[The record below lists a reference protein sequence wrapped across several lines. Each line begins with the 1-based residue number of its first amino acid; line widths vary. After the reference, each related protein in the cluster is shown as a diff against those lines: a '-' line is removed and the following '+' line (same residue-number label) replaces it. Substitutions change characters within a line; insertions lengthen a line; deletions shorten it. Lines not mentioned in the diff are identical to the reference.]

1 MKGIIPV
8 EGSTVVWDCI
18 AIVACIGHTVSVT
31 AKGGKFILKLD
42 IVASMKSTRWWD
54 IFLLGKIEP
63 VEREGDCGTEL
74 LFEPIALRESLQ
86 VDDQDLRKPVEGIS
100 LRAFSS
106 RLASFAR
113 WHLVA
118 VKHLLLRERIEAVE
132 EGDLASSC
140 RDPKTEIPER
150 LERDRLVRALRTP
163 QSGLE
168 LANKQVD
175 KLRIVATNVTLPRF
189 HCLLAH
195 AEAAVDLA
203 VDRGRLRQHLEFK
216 KAQCQR
222 KKLWKRLDKILTLLT
237 SSWSPSSR

>member
-1 MKGIIPV
+1 M
-8 EGSTVVWDCI
+8 
-18 AIVACIGHTVSVT
+18 
-31 AKGGKFILKLD
+31 
-42 IVASMKSTRWWD
+42 
-54 IFLLGKIEP
+54 
-63 VEREGDCGTEL
+63 
-74 LFEPIALRESLQ
+74 
-86 VDDQDLRKPVEGIS
+86 DDQDLGKPVERIS

-216 KAQCQR
+216 KAQCQ
-222 KKLWKRLDKILTLLT
+222 KKSDGSVDKILTLLT

>member
-1 MKGIIPV
+1 M
-8 EGSTVVWDCI
+8 
-18 AIVACIGHTVSVT
+18 
-31 AKGGKFILKLD
+31 FD
-42 IVASMKSTRWWD
+42 IVAPMKSARSRD

-86 VDDQDLRKPVEGIS
+86 VDDQDLGKPVERIS

-118 VKHLLLRERIEAVE
+118 VKHLLLCERIEAVE

-175 KLRIVATNVTLPRF
+175 KLRVVATNVTLPRF

-216 KAQCQR
+216 KAQCQ
-222 KKLWKRLDKILTLLT
+222 KKRRQNPHPVDVFMESLEQIAEELLT
-237 SSWSPSSR
+237 VLLVVAAETRGEPAQLCFTSLTALYNTEDSKCLR